1 MIKSLQGLRA
11 IAMISIFL
19 FHAGLLP
26 NGIFPVTL
34 FFLLSGFFMYYK
46 HNNISEELSIINS
59 IKFGVNKIKKLY
71 PMHIATFVASIFIRY
86 SWIISYK

>member
-19 FHAGLLP
+19 FHAGFLP

-34 FFLLSGFFMYYK
+34 FFLLSGFLCIIK
-46 HNNISEELSIINS
+46 IITLVNIYQL
-59 IKFGVNKIKKLY
+59 
-71 PMHIATFVASIFIRY
+71 
-86 SWIISYK
+86 